1 MVEEK
6 VFVNKDFMIVLK
18 LMFGC
23 IESYMKS
30 VSQSFGD
37 KELIKGYKYFYEK
50 YVINI
55 MGKQWLCVFI
65 ISCFYVMILV
75 FWL

>member
-6 VFVNKDFMIVLK
+6 VFVNKNFMIVLN

-23 IESYMKS
+23 VEIYMKN

-37 KELIKGYKYFYEK
+37 KELFKGNKYFCEK

-55 MGKQWLCVFI
+55 MGKQGLYVFI
-65 ISCFYVMILV
+65 ISFFYVIILV